1 MFWCL
6 PLNNCTSFQNAFSFK
21 LKSVYLWGNTFSV
34 CKWISFLSCHIF
46 KQRIQFTL
54 ILHLMLKTIYLKYT
68 LSLISCTTTIMY
80 NATDPCK
87 GEAGALLWWKDIL
100 ETTKMYF
107 SYLSLE
113 FCQSSAWCIRAASYI
128 QHFTYRYLYIY
139 IYK

>member
-113 FCQSSAWCIRAASYI
+113 SFASHLLGVLELPI
-128 QHFTYRYLYIY
+128 ISNILHIGIYIY